1 MKKKWYWLVCIA
13 LPLAVGGLAGFITRD
28 SFEIYSQLNL
38 PPFSPPGW
46 VFPVAWTI
54 LYLAMGIAS
63 GLVLSSG
70 ASQEQTMPALRLY
83 VLQLAVNFVW
93 PILFFGQS
101 LYLVSFFWLLLLLL
115 LVLLTTI
122 WFYKIISSAG
132 ILLIPYLGWLIFAGY
147 LNFGFYILN

>member
-132 ILLIPYLGWLIFAGY
+132 VLLIPYLGWLIFAGY
-147 LNFGFYILN
+147 LNFGVYILN

>member
-46 VFPVAWTI
+46 VFPVAWSI

-70 ASQEQTMPALRLY
+70 ASQEQTMSALRLY
-83 VLQLAVNFVW
+83 ILQLAVNFVW

-115 LVLLTTI
+115 LVILVTI
-122 WFYKIISSAG
+122 WFYRIIPSAG
-132 ILLIPYLGWLIFAGY
+132 ILLILYLMWLIFAGY
-147 LNFGFYILN
+147 LNFEVYFLN

>member
-13 LPLAVGGLAGFITRD
+13 LPLAVGSLAGFITKD

-46 VFPVAWTI
+46 VFPVAWTL
-54 LYLAMGIAS
+54 LYLTMGIAS

-70 ASQEQTMPALRLY
+70 ASQEQVMRALRLY
-83 VLQLAVNFVW
+83 ILQLAVNFLW

-115 LVLLTTI
+115 LVILVTI
-122 WFYKIISSAG
+122 WFYRIIPSAG
-132 ILLIPYLGWLIFAGY
+132 ILFIPYLVWLIFAGY
-147 LNFGFYILN
+147 LNLGVYILN

>member
-1 MKKKWYWLVCIA
+1 MKKKWYWLVCMA

-28 SFEIYSQLNL
+28 SFEIYSHLNL

-46 VFPVAWTI
+46 VFPVAWSI

-70 ASQEQTMPALRLY
+70 ASQEQTMSALRLY
-83 VLQLAVNFVW
+83 ILQLAVNFVW

-101 LYLVSFFWLLLLLL
+101 LYQISFFWLLLLLL
-115 LVLLTTI
+115 LVILVTI
-122 WFYKIISSAG
+122 WFYRIIPSAG
-132 ILLIPYLGWLIFAGY
+132 ILLIPYLMWLIFAGY
-147 LNFGFYILN
+147 LNFGVYFLN

>member
-46 VFPVAWTI
+46 VFPVAWSI

-70 ASQEQTMPALRLY
+70 ASQEQTMSALRLY
-83 VLQLAVNFVW
+83 ILQLAVNFVW

-115 LVLLTTI
+115 LVILVTI
-122 WFYKIISSAG
+122 WFYRIIPSAG
-132 ILLIPYLGWLIFAGY
+132 ILLIPYLMWLIFAGY
-147 LNFGFYILN
+147 LNFEVYFLN

>member
-46 VFPVAWTI
+46 VFPVAWSI
-54 LYLAMGIAS
+54 LYFAMGIAS

-70 ASQEQTMPALRLY
+70 ASQEQTMSALRLY
-83 VLQLAVNFVW
+83 ILQLAVNFVW

-101 LYLVSFFWLLLLLL
+101 LYLISFFWLLLLLL
-115 LVLLTTI
+115 LVILVTI
-122 WFYKIISSAG
+122 WFYRIIPSAG
-132 ILLIPYLGWLIFAGY
+132 ILLIPYLMWLIFAGY
-147 LNFGFYILN
+147 LNFGVYFLN

>member
-13 LPLAVGGLAGFITRD
+13 LPLAVGGLAGFITKD

-46 VFPVAWTI
+46 VFPVAWTL
-54 LYLAMGIAS
+54 LYLGMGIAS

-70 ASQEQTMPALRLY
+70 ASQEQVLPALRLY
-83 VLQLAVNFVW
+83 ALQLAVNFVW
-93 PILFFGQS
+93 PLLFFGQS

-115 LVLLTTI
+115 LVAVLTF
-122 WFYKIISSAG
+122 WFYRIIPSAG
-132 ILLIPYLGWLIFAGY
+132 ILLIPYLLWLAFAGY
-147 LNFGFYILN
+147 LNLGVYFLN

>member
-46 VFPVAWTI
+46 VFPVAWSI

-63 GLVLSSG
+63 GLVLGSG
-70 ASQEQTMPALRLY
+70 ASQEQTMSALWLY
-83 VLQLAVNFVW
+83 ILQLAVNFVW

-115 LVLLTTI
+115 LVILVTI
-122 WFYKIISSAG
+122 WFYRIIPSAG
-132 ILLIPYLGWLIFAGY
+132 ILLIPYLMWLIFAGY
-147 LNFGFYILN
+147 LNFGVYFLN